1 MNKLDNMNNL
11 ELNGGLFNGLS
22 LCKNCRG
29 YYKLQPGESP
39 DDFTDNCACGGELR
53 YAINI
58 DVVGENKTFSN
69 KNESKLDKQYNKS
82 GYTTSKTTNN
92 SEKHET
98 KHKQEFNNN
107 HYTKPQ
113 GPSKEKKSKTD
124 NPDTSWADAT
134 NRKGI
139 FFIGFIIIIFGFTN
153 GILLW
158 VGIATWIIGVLLFLT
173 DSWIAYLLI
182 YVLWAL
188 GGIVAF
194 LDGFVS
200 QILGAIF
207 SVIIALF
214 GIGYII
220 VLAKERGKN
229 KKIKGHID
237 I

>member
-1 MNKLDNMNNL
+1 M
-11 ELNGGLFNGLS
+11 
-22 LCKNCRG
+22 
-29 YYKLQPGESP
+29 
-39 DDFTDNCACGGELR
+39 
-53 YAINI
+53 
-58 DVVGENKTFSN
+58 
-69 KNESKLDKQYNKS
+69 
-82 GYTTSKTTNN
+82 
-92 SEKHET
+92 
-98 KHKQEFNNN
+98 
-107 HYTKPQ
+107 
-113 GPSKEKKSKTD
+113 
-124 NPDTSWADAT
+124 
-134 NRKGI
+134 
-139 FFIGFIIIIFGFTN
+139 
-153 GILLW
+153 
-158 VGIATWIIGVLLFLT
+158 GIATWIIGVLLFLT